1 MYPNEVRVKEV
12 AGLDVTP
19 MMSENDKN
27 ITFEG
32 FMKIYQQPQ
41 AEKVRQNFPA
51 LGSGTSHARIPKY
64 VSIIHDAQ

>member
-1 MYPNEVRVKEV
+1 
-12 AGLDVTP
+12 
-19 MMSENDKN
+19 MMSENNKN

-41 AEKVRQNFPA
+41 ADKVRQNFPA

-64 VSIIHDAQ
+64 VSIIHDA